1 LGIGRTL
8 QNRTDVLLSLAVS
21 LLRNR
26 SLAALLAAEL
36 VSLTGSSMTFIALPW
51 FVLVTTGSTAR
62 MGWVLAAELLP
73 VGLLGIPSGGVIA
86 RLGAKRTMLISDAAR
101 IPLLTAIPV
110 LHWTG
115 NLSFPLLLAL
125 TFLMGC
131 FLAPYYASSRLVLP
145 EVVGEDE
152 QLVAQGSAFVQAANQ
167 LTQLGGPVLGG
178 LLIAW
183 ISAPAVL
190 LIDACTY
197 VFSFLVILLFVR
209 AGKRV
214 ALDDSSRGVFAGI
227 RYLARDRLLGPTLA
241 AAAILNFVAQG
252 LIATLPVL
260 VVRRYG
266 ADAKIVGFLFAA
278 FGAGALVGSVIASQ
292 VVRKVPLMR
301 LASVAIL
308 AMGLPLWLLAVPMP
322 WWLVIVVLGAF
333 GMCAPLVNAPMIAV
347 LTVRTPEALRP
358 KVMTA
363 VMTISG
369 LVGPLGF
376 LAAAQSLQYVS
387 LTVVF
392 FVVAAGFSLGA
403 VAFSAAVRGGDV
415 PPLPSGEEEA
425 QPVPARDLAAVVP
438 VELRADASP
447 S

>member
-1 LGIGRTL
+1 MSTVNRRAVGALVVAETISVLGSR
-8 QNRTDVLLSLAVS
+8 
-21 LLRNR
+21 
-26 SLAALLAAEL
+26 
-36 VSLTGSSMTFIALPW
+36 MTYLALPW

-62 MGWVLAAELLP
+62 MGWVLAAELIP
-73 VGLLGIPSGGVIA
+73 VGLLGIPSGAVIA
-86 RLGAKRTMLISDAAR
+86 RLGAKVTMNISDAAR
-101 IPLLTAIPV
+101 VPLLTAIPV

-115 NLSFPLLLAL
+115 HLSFPLLLAL
-125 TFLMGC
+125 TFVMGC

-145 EVVGEDE
+145 EVVGDDE
-152 QLVAQGSAFVQAANQ
+152 QLVAQGSAFVQAATQ
-167 LTQLGGPVLGG
+167 LTQLGGPILGG

-183 ISAPAVL
+183 ISAPGVL

-197 VFSFLVILLFVR
+197 AFSFAVILLFVR

-214 ALDDSSRGVFAGI
+214 APDETSRGVFAGI
-227 RYLARDRLLGPTLA
+227 RYIARDRLLGPTLA
-241 AAAILNFVAQG
+241 AASILNLVAQG

-266 ADAKIVGFLFAA
+266 ADARIVGFLFAA

-301 LASVAIL
+301 VAAVAIL
-308 AMGLPLWLLAVPMP
+308 AMALPLWLLAVPMP
-322 WWLVIVVLGAF
+322 WWLVIAVLAAF
-333 GMCAPLVNAPMIAV
+333 GLCAPLVNAPMIAV

-369 LVGPLGF
+369 VVGPLGF
-376 LAAAQSLQYVS
+376 LAAGESLQYVS
-387 LTVVF
+387 LTLVF
-392 FVVAAGFSLGA
+392 LVVAVGFTVGA
-403 VAFSAAVRGGDV
+403 VAFSAAVTRGEAATIALANAGGD
-415 PPLPSGEEEA
+415 GEQEA
-425 QPVPARDLAAVVP
+425 HAIPAGDLAPVVP
-438 VELRADASP
+438 VEARADPTP